1 MIIIIEGPDRVGKDT
16 LIKSLKNRFYRE
28 NFIEL
33 HYSGVKPYDGG
44 MSVKDVSVEINKN
57 MFKILNT
64 DFNFIVNRSHIGE
77 MVYSPKYRGYS
88 GDYVL
93 ELEKSLKR
101 SDVFLILLS
110 DDPVTLAARDDG
122 NNISNLVSD
131 ISDEIDAFRIA
142 LRKSSIKNKIEI
154 KCNSKTPSEIAS
166 EAIKFIESAGK

>member
-1 MIIIIEGPDRVGKDT
+1 MVIIIEGPDRVGKDT

-28 NFIEL
+28 NCIEL

-110 DDPVTLAARDDG
+110 DDPVTLATRDDG

-142 LRKSSIKNKIEI
+142 LGKSSIKNKIEI
-154 KCNSKTPSEIAS
+154 KCNSKTPTEIAK
-166 EAIKFIESAGK
+166 EAIKFIENQGK

>member
-1 MIIIIEGPDRVGKDT
+1 MVIIIEGPDRVGKDT

-28 NFIEL
+28 NCIEL

-88 GDYVL
+88 GDYVF
-93 ELEKSLKR
+93 ELEKNLKR
-101 SDVFLILLS
+101 TDVFLILLT
-110 DDPVTLAARDDG
+110 DKAETLAKRDDG
-122 NNISNLVSD
+122 ESFSNKVQD
-131 ISDEIDAFRIA
+131 IENEIELFRKA
-142 LRKSSIKNKIEI
+142 LKMSGIKNKLEI
-154 KCNSKTPSEIAS
+154 SCSGKTKEQVAS
-166 EAIKFIESAGK
+166 EAIKFITGK

>member
-28 NFIEL
+28 NCIEL

-110 DDPVTLAARDDG
+110 DDPVTLASRDDG

-142 LRKSSIKNKIEI
+142 LDKSRIKNKLEI
-154 KCNSKTPSEIAS
+154 SCCGKTKEQVAS
-166 EAIKFIESAGK
+166 EAIKFITGK

>member
-28 NFIEL
+28 NCIEL

-44 MSVKDVSVEINKN
+44 MSIQDVSVEINKN

-110 DDPVTLAARDDG
+110 DDPEVLASRDDG

-142 LRKSSIKNKIEI
+142 LGKSSIKNKIEV
-154 KCNSKTPSEIAS
+154 KCNCKTPSEVAS
-166 EAIKFIESAGK
+166 EVIKFIENKV